1 MNEKLAFKL
10 LEELSR
16 KYDIY
21 ENKINPIEKKKKDMF
36 ESLLKLIEK
45 SQQDF
50 IYITEKDYNLMLNSK
65 SDNLKANIYMLDS
78 LITQIQLDLMNQE
91 QQIQRLEAANL
102 SLEKNS
108 PLESRYLESIK

>member
-1 MNEKLAFKL
+1 MKKIKLKNLFEESKKFNQSLNSKKAKLFFEDLSYLKRKVYMNEKLAFKL

-50 IYITEKDYNLMLNSK
+50 IYITEKDYNLIFK
-65 SDNLKANIYMLDS
+65 
-78 LITQIQLDLMNQE
+78 
-91 QQIQRLEAANL
+91 
-102 SLEKNS
+102 
-108 PLESRYLESIK
+108 IKCH